1 MEGRPLFAKVRV
13 HTFVHERI
21 DLGKTCESLS
31 NSVSYIECIRPF
43 PPLLNM
49 FQRISHVGTTGL

>member
-1 MEGRPLFAKVRV
+1 MFAKVRA

-21 DLGKTCESLS
+21 DLGKTYESLS

-43 PPLLNM
+43 PLLLNM
-49 FQRISHVGTTGL
+49 FQRRSHVGTTGL

>member
-1 MEGRPLFAKVRV
+1 MFAKVRV

-49 FQRISHVGTTGL
+49 FQRRSHVGTTGL